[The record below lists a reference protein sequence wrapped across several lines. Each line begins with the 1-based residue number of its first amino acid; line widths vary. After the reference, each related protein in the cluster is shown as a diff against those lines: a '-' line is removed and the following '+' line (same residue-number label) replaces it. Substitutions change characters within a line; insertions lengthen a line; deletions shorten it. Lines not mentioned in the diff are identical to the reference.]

1 MNNHNKI
8 RKLNRCGFSFL
19 KNVCLL
25 SEKSIKKTQKWHLA
39 CVRYIDAFK
48 NRIVYYFMNQYM
60 KPFIDLEYQGCK
72 KVRHDIDD
80 QNIWVLWLQGEHNM
94 PEIVSLC
101 FQKLQENSSG
111 HNIILLTKGNLNSY
125 LDISANILNRV
136 GKSMSY
142 AAFSDYLRFNLLSLY
157 GGLWI
162 DSTYLV
168 TRPLDNDIFE
178 TEFWSLH
185 KPFPSLYEPHYAI
198 ISKSKWTGNLMYSSK
213 GCKYIKLCRNLFCN
227 YWDYYDKTFD
237 YFLIDDCIW
246 YIYTSFKEFQAL
258 IDSLPITNI
267 HSLSLGKAFNSEWN
281 EKQWNEW
288 ISSTQFFKLTYKGD
302 FMKEIHKK
310 LTNYGYLLETNR
322 HSQCETGN
330 SY

>member
-25 SEKSIKKTQKWHLA
+25 SEKSIKITQKWHLA
-39 CVRYIDAFK
+39 CVRHIDAFK

-142 AAFSDYLRFNLLSLY
+142 AAFSDYLRY
-157 GGLWI
+157 
-162 DSTYLV
+162 TALV
-168 TRPLDNDIFE
+168 ECTH
-178 TEFWSLH
+178 SVG
-185 KPFPSLYEPHYAI
+185 
-198 ISKSKWTGNLMYSSK
+198 KSSDAGQNECV
-213 GCKYIKLCRNLFCN
+213 GCFYFFCKAH
-227 YWDYYDKTFD
+227 DF
-237 YFLIDDCIW
+237 IW
-246 YIYTSFKEFQAL
+246 YTKKVQSVFYRVEISHPVIYNSYHYEKDRRFLFFYIYSIPFADGTSSE
-258 IDSLPITNI
+258 T
-267 HSLSLGKAFNSEWN
+267 SLSAWLMHFAKA
-281 EKQWNEW
+281 
-288 ISSTQFFKLTYKGD
+288 L
-302 FMKEIHKK
+302 
-310 LTNYGYLLETNR
+310 
-322 HSQCETGN
+322 
-330 SY
+330 